1 MRAVCVCMALA
12 SVAAVSACTP
22 NPENP
27 SVDVDPDRPG
37 PVTPIDPDNPNTPEE
52 PTTPEVTHS
61 QLLYDVLNNSEYNAL
76 IENYQADASV
86 RNLQQY
92 DPIPY
97 GFFEERGYNIADIKN
112 NTLRADAVAY
122 IKDSEPNNLYIATKV
137 EETGFEQPFYACYTL
152 KYTLTNEEVNDLN
165 YIHESQAIQAP
176 FFILELSYQKEAT
189 VESEVNIF
197 IETYDAMIDDFS
209 EYYSDQH
216 EAALNTTDI
225 AMDLNNINLDG
236 NSITCTIRPR
246 RTDEFTTKVAIG
258 TANLA
263 PSRMYISVQSWNNTY
278 IYSAPVALDFASEE
292 EMQNYMNNA
301 TPVTYYDTQDKTEFN
316 FSLQA

>member
-1 MRAVCVCMALA
+1 MALA
-12 SVAAVSACTP
+12 FVAAVSACTP

-37 PVTPIDPDNPNTPEE
+37 PVTPVDPDNPN
-52 PTTPEVTHS
+52 TPEVTHS
-61 QLLYDVLNNSEYNAL
+61 QLLYDVLNNSDYNTL
-76 IENYQADASV
+76 IEEYQSNASV

-112 NTLRADAVAY
+112 DTLRADAVAY

-137 EETGFEQPFYACYTL
+137 EITGYEQPFYTCYTL

-165 YIHESQAIQAP
+165 YIHENQAIQAP
-176 FFILELSYQKEAT
+176 FFIQELSYQKEAT
-189 VESEVNIF
+189 VESEANIF
-197 IETYDAMIDDFS
+197 IETYDRFIEDSS
-209 EYYSDQH
+209 EYFSNQH

-225 AMDLNNINLDG
+225 AMDLNSIDLDN

-246 RTDEFTTKVAIG
+246 NIDEFTAKTSIN
-258 TANLA
+258 TADFST
-263 PSRMYISVQSWNNTY
+263 PVGYIFVQSWNNTY
-278 IYSAPVALDFASEE
+278 IYASPSALDFASEE
-292 EMQNYMNNA
+292 EMQNYMNNT
-301 TPVTYYDTQDKTEFN
+301 TPVAYYDTQDKTEFN
-316 FSLQA
+316 FSLRA

>member
-1 MRAVCVCMALA
+1 MALA

-37 PVTPIDPDNPNTPEE
+37 PVTPVDPDNPNTPEE

-61 QLLYDVLNNSEYNAL
+61 QLLYDVLNNSDYNTL
-76 IENYQADASV
+76 IEEYQSNASV

-112 NTLRADAVAY
+112 DTLRADAVAY
-122 IKDSEPNNLYIATKV
+122 IKDSEPNSLYIATKV
-137 EETGFEQPFYACYTL
+137 EETGYERPFYTCYTL

-165 YIHESQAIQAP
+165 YIHENQAIQAP
-176 FFILELSYQKEAT
+176 FFIQELSYQKEAT
-189 VESEVNIF
+189 IESEAY
-197 IETYDAMIDDFS
+197 IEVAPYDAMVDDFS

-216 EAALNTTDI
+216 EVALNTSEIDI
-225 AMDLNNINLDG
+225 DLINFSDIDNIL
-236 NSITCTIRPR
+236 TCTIRPR
-246 RTDEFTTKVAIG
+246 TIDEFTAKTAINSI
-258 TANLA
+258 NLKPA
-263 PSRMYISVQSWNNTY
+263 SGVIISYFWNNTY
-278 IYSAPVALDFASEE
+278 IYGSPYELDFASEE

-316 FSLQA
+316 FSLRA

>member
-1 MRAVCVCMALA
+1 MALA

-112 NTLRADAVAY
+112 DTLRADAVAY

-137 EETGFEQPFYACYTL
+137 EGTGYARPFYTCYTL

-165 YIHESQAIQAP
+165 YIHENHAIQAP
-176 FFILELSYQKEAT
+176 FFIQELSYQNEAT
-189 VESEVNIF
+189 VESEANIF
-197 IETYDAMIDDFS
+197 IETYDRFIEDSS
-209 EYYSDQH
+209 EYFSNQH

-225 AMDLNNINLDG
+225 AMDLNSINFDS

-246 RTDEFTTKVAIG
+246 SSDEFTAKSSIS
-258 TANLA
+258 TANLTT
-263 PSRMYISVQSWNNTY
+263 PRGYIFVQSWNNTY
-278 IYSAPVALDFASEE
+278 IYESPSALDFASEE

-316 FSLQA
+316 FSLRA